1 MRVKVKVCTLG
12 VSLVLASIAVQADS
26 TIKVNFP
33 ERPVAPRAE
42 EECRSFESR
51 VQTTT
56 NELYAARQR
65 IDDERAR
72 EALANNTVEDAR
84 NAENPGYHPAPHCDG
99 GRTYNFR
106 ADAAY
111 DDAICYANSL
121 MNNGFSECMKEV
133 SRSQEQT
140 SASGDGSLYQTAVLA
155 YSQESAKASIDV
167 VDKAPKVYRG
177 DGLIS
182 HWVAQASATKDY
194 LDLAK
199 DLRTVFDGNVPA
211 KERLSAQND
220 LGLSLAQAMTENPLS
235 QIFMA
240 SSVELIED
248 HYFKSMALLEAQMA
262 AFDRTGKGAVLQPLD
277 IRTLY
282 DDEKLALIE
291 KTVSTLDRLADLENS
306 SANTY
311 IGSEISY
318 SARSSPTSNV
328 NSSYVAAESNESVQ
342 PSGSALGAALAG
354 ATQGYLQME
363 QLKQQ
368 SRGTSS
374 GRGGYSDLA
383 TSTCPAGY
391 VVDWLQ
397 NPLSCPR
404 GTEKMYLNSGS
415 SCARCMSY
423 ASRPGSSK

>member
-12 VSLVLASIAVQADS
+12 ASLVFGSMAVHADS

-33 ERPVAPRAE
+33 NRPIAPHSTQ
-42 EECRSFESR
+42 ECQAFESR
-51 VQTTT
+51 VQSTI

-65 IDDERAR
+65 ISDEHTRRVLADPSDRTFEWAR
-72 EALANNTVEDAR
+72 
-84 NAENPGYHPAPHCDG
+84 YYPAPNCDG
-99 GRTYNFR
+99 GRTYNVR
-106 ADAAY
+106 DQAAY
-111 DDAICYANSL
+111 DDAICYANTL
-121 MNNGFSECMKEV
+121 MNDGFSECMKEV

-199 DLRTVFDGNVPA
+199 DLRTLFDGNAPA

-240 SSVELIED
+240 SSVALIED
-248 HYFKSMALLEAQMA
+248 HYFKSMALLEAQIA

-291 KTVSTLDRLADLENS
+291 RTISTLDRLADLENS

-318 SARSSPTSNV
+318 SARSNPTSNI
-328 NSSYVAAESNESVQ
+328 NSSYVGSEPNEPVQ
-342 PSGSALGAALAG
+342 PSGSALGAALMG
-354 ATQGYLQME
+354 ATQTYIQMQ

-368 SRGTSS
+368 GRGNTSTAAGRPPATSS
-374 GRGGYSDLA
+374 CTPVFLYTD
-383 TSTCPAGY
+383 P
-391 VVDWLQ
+391 
-397 NPLSCPR
+397 
-404 GTEKMYLNSGS
+404 NSGRAVYS
-415 SCARCMSY
+415 SCST
-423 ASRPGSSK
+423 K